1 MQTLKP
7 VLKID
12 CACYLSR
19 ALDPCK
25 SKVFA
30 NAIAAKINLLRKK
43 TAIHGI
49 VATGN
54 SGVVMGSLVS
64 FLTDIPLVIIRKPDE
79 KNHSGERMVEAQLS
93 FTHGEKVNFVI
104 VDDLIATGSTMYRI
118 EEALVEYFERL
129 QFGLGQDSSPKI
141 VGIMLYAP
149 TTFEERFSF
158 KTLGMVPI
166 TNID

>member
-7 VLKID
+7 VLKMD
-12 CACYLSR
+12 CAYYLSR

-79 KNHSGERMVEAQLS
+79 KNHSERMVESQLS

-104 VDDLIATGSTMYRI
+104 VDDLIASGSTMYRI
-118 EEALVEYFERL
+118 EEALVEYFECL
-129 QFGLGQDSSPKI
+129 LFGLGQDSSPKI
-141 VGIMLYAP
+141 VGIMLYAQ
-149 TTFEERFSF
+149 TNFEEKFSF
-158 KTLGMVPI
+158 KTLGTVPI
-166 TNID
+166 TNMD